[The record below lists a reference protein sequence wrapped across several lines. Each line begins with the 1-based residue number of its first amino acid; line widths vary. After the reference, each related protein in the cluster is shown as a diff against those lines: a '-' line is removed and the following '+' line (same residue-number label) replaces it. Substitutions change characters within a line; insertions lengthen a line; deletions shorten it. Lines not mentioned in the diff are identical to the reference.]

1 MNSKQFDCFYRSQSF
16 ASVTSGGA
24 ENDKNVAEASNLNK
38 DNPQQTS
45 SSFYLGMIQML
56 EQAIK
61 SKRKNNITRK
71 ENKSLMSSNSP
82 EEKNLEMIQSHYENK
97 EDRKNLN
104 LLHSNCEEKFPTKNK
119 SCFPNNDH
127 YYEDI
132 KVVSKDD
139 LNTTVSLPSYDYPY
153 SPMCARTTSSN
164 ETLDIL
170 NTYDTKT
177 QYEGDICNLKEAE
190 QKETNSLITQ
200 VDKTRCR
207 LFLYK
212 CFISHYTH
220 SSKHLVALYQKL
232 LYISILR
239 L

>member
-1 MNSKQFDCFYRSQSF
+1 MNSKQFDCFYRSQLF

-24 ENDKNVAEASNLNK
+24 ENDKNVTEASNLNK

-61 SKRKNNITRK
+61 SKRRNNITRK

-82 EEKNLEMIQSHYENK
+82 EENLEIIQSHYENK

-104 LLHSNCEEKFPTKNK
+104 LLHSNCKEKFPTKNK
-119 SCFPNNDH
+119 SCFPNNYQ

-132 KVVSKDD
+132 KVVSKDN
-139 LNTTVSLPSYDYPY
+139 LNTTVSLPGYDYPY

-170 NTYDTKT
+170 NTYDTET
-177 QYEGDICNLKEAE
+177 QYEGDRCNLKEAE
-190 QKETNSLITQ
+190 QKETNSIITQ
-200 VDKTRCR
+200 VDMTRHR

-212 CFISHYTH
+212 CSFSLYTH
-220 SSKHLVALYQKL
+220 SCKHLL
-232 LYISILR
+232 SP
-239 L
+239 

>member
-1 MNSKQFDCFYRSQSF
+1 MFYRSQLF
-16 ASVTSGGA
+16 ASVTSGVA

-139 LNTTVSLPSYDYPY
+139 LNTTVSLPGYDYPY

-177 QYEGDICNLKEAE
+177 QYEGDRCNLKEAE

-232 LYISILR
+232 LYISIY
-239 L
+239 

>member
-1 MNSKQFDCFYRSQSF
+1 MNSKQFDCFYRSQLF

-119 SCFPNNDH
+119 SCFPNNDQ

-132 KVVSKDD
+132 KVVSKDN
-139 LNTTVSLPSYDYPY
+139 LNTTVSLPGYDYPY

-177 QYEGDICNLKEAE
+177 QYERDRCNLKEAE
-190 QKETNSLITQ
+190 QKETNSIITQ
-200 VDKTRCR
+200 VDKTRHR

-212 CFISHYTH
+212 CSFSLYTIAANIY
-220 SSKHLVALYQKL
+220 LPR
-232 LYISILR
+232 SINSFVFS
-239 L
+239 

>member
-1 MNSKQFDCFYRSQSF
+1 MNSKQFDCFYRSQSC

-71 ENKSLMSSNSP
+71 ENKSLMSSNTP

-104 LLHSNCEEKFPTKNK
+104 LLHSNCEEKFPTKDK
-119 SCFPNNDH
+119 SCFPNNDQ

-132 KVVSKDD
+132 KVVSKDN
-139 LNTTVSLPSYDYPY
+139 LNTTVFTAKFWVSQNY
-153 SPMCARTTSSN
+153 RIFT
-164 ETLDIL
+164 
-170 NTYDTKT
+170 
-177 QYEGDICNLKEAE
+177 
-190 QKETNSLITQ
+190 
-200 VDKTRCR
+200 
-207 LFLYK
+207 
-212 CFISHYTH
+212 
-220 SSKHLVALYQKL
+220 
-232 LYISILR
+232 
-239 L
+239 

>member
-1 MNSKQFDCFYRSQSF
+1 MNSKQFDCFYRSQLF

-132 KVVSKDD
+132 KVVSKDN
-139 LNTTVSLPSYDYPY
+139 LNTTVSLPGYDYPY

-177 QYEGDICNLKEAE
+177 QYERDRCNLKEAE
-190 QKETNSLITQ
+190 QKETNSIITQ
-200 VDKTRCR
+200 VDKTRHR

-212 CFISHYTH
+212 CSFSLYTIAANIY
-220 SSKHLVALYQKL
+220 LPR
-232 LYISILR
+232 SINSFVFS
-239 L
+239 